1 MASEFSLQVFEC
13 RGYACLAMGKTVI
26 LYHFPTV
33 SRSKVQFFYLNGE
46 KMIFTYDFSWQRT
59 LFVLYT
65 LLPD

>member
-13 RGYACLAMGKTVI
+13 MWNACLVMGKIVI
-26 LYHFPTV
+26 LYLFPNV
-33 SRSKVQFFYLNGE
+33 SRLKVHFFLPKWGE
-46 KMIFTYDFSWQRT
+46 MTYDFRWQRN